1 MKKIL
6 VIEDD
11 VDIARNLNTLLQKHQ
26 YDVHLVG
33 TQQQALALL
42 QEMPFDLA
50 LIDVGLPDGNGYAVG
65 TSIKNLETSFP
76 FIFLT
81 AMDDEASVVTGLELG
96 GEDYITKP
104 FRPMELISRIKTVL
118 RRSEKDQSEIII
130 DNLIIDTLRG
140 TVHKNGQELFLSAL
154 EYRLLLLFV
163 NNSGQI
169 LSRDQLQQQIWD
181 IAGDF
186 VNDNTMTVYI
196 KRLRE
201 KIEDDPQ
208 HPSKIKTVRGLGYK
222 LEV

>member
-11 VDIARNLNTLLQKHQ
+11 HDIAINLDRLLQKHHYQ
-26 YDVHLVG
+26 VKLVN
-33 TQQQALALL
+33 TQKKAIAVL
-42 QEMPFDLA
+42 QEHSFDLA
-50 LIDVGLPDGNGYAVG
+50 LIDIGLPDGNGYAVG
-65 TSIKNLETSFP
+65 TSIKNLENPCP

-96 GEDYITKP
+96 GEDYIIKP
-104 FRPMELISRIKTVL
+104 FRPMELISRIKTAL
-118 RRSEKDQSEIII
+118 RRNEKGQTEIII
-130 DNLIIDTLRG
+130 DNLAIDTQRG
-140 TVHKNGQELFLSAL
+140 TVHKDGQELFLSAL
-154 EYRLLLLFV
+154 EYRLLLIFV
-163 NNSGQI
+163 NNQGQI

-201 KIEDDPQ
+201 KIENDPQ
-208 HPSKIKTVRGLGYK
+208 NPSKIKTIRGLGYK
-222 LEV
+222 LEA

>member
-11 VDIARNLNTLLQKHQ
+11 FDIAKNLDLLLKKHHYHVQ
-26 YDVHLVG
+26 LAHS
-33 TQQQALALL
+33 QQQALAQL
-42 QEMPFDLA
+42 QSQAFDLA
-50 LIDVGLPDGNGYAVG
+50 LIDIGLPDGNGYAVG
-65 TSIKNLETSFP
+65 TSIKNLEKSFP
-76 FIFLT
+76 FLFLT

-96 GEDYITKP
+96 GEDYIIKP

-118 RRSEKDQSEIII
+118 RRSEKDQAEFIVG
-130 DNLIIDTLRG
+130 NLVVDTLRG
-140 TVHKNGQELFLSAL
+140 TVHKEGQELFLSAL
-154 EYRLLLLFV
+154 EYRLLLIFV
-163 NNSGQI
+163 NNNGQI
-169 LSRDQLQQQIWD
+169 LTRDQLQQQIWD

-208 HPSKIKTVRGLGYK
+208 APTKIKTVRGLGYK

>member
-26 YDVHLVG
+26 YDVQLVG

-42 QEMPFDLA
+42 QETLFDLA
-50 LIDVGLPDGNGYAVG
+50 LIDIGLPDGNGYAVG
-65 TSIKNLETSFP
+65 TSIKNLEIPFP

-118 RRSEKDQSEIII
+118 RRSEKDQSEIVI
-130 DNLIIDTLRG
+130 DNLVIDTLRG

-208 HPSKIKTVRGLGYK
+208 HPSKIKTIRGLGYK

>member
-26 YDVHLVG
+26 YDVQLVS

-65 TSIKNLETSFP
+65 TSIKNLESPFP

-130 DNLIIDTLRG
+130 DNLVIDTLRG

-201 KIEDDPQ
+201 KIEDNPQ
-208 HPSKIKTVRGLGYK
+208 HPSKIKTIRGLGYK